1 MLIQSKIIEV
11 IIIGQDGYS
20 QYKKGQKRKLN
31 QKQLLIMAYKGLL
44 SLGRQSKIDLQK
56 NNLEGA
62 NYRLQRM
69 QSLIIELKNNLDLE
83 NGGDLANQLND
94 LYDYMHNKILKA
106 NVKKEEKIIDEVLNL
121 INILLD
127 GWEEALK

>member
-1 MLIQSKIIEV
+1 
-11 IIIGQDGYS
+11 
-20 QYKKGQKRKLN
+20 
-31 QKQLLIMAYKGLL
+31 MAYKGLL